1 MPQLFITL
9 YPLIVAL
16 QQDPSA
22 ARTNK
27 GEGLRGEENGS
38 EVAISP
44 SVLIVLISL
53 PVLHLSLLISMCR
66 LEAIHTLSTVNF
78 NLVYTHYTEL
88 IDTSRLKQTAH
99 GSVTHSGTL
108 RKWSRELCREAWE
121 ELSIEGLIV
130 SATGGRDEDGN
141 SGGAEMEETRMW
153 RSEVG
158 LEDMLWSVKEKFHMH
173 SQGGG
178 GAGEVLVRWCKEA

>member
-1 MPQLFITL
+1 MT
-9 YPLIVAL
+9 AL
-16 QQDPSA
+16 QLDSQTASK
-22 ARTNK
+22 NK
-27 GEGLRGEENGS
+27 IEENREAGKHLQ
-38 EVAISP
+38 VTVSP
-44 SVLIVLISL
+44 SVLVTLSGL
-53 PVLHLSLLISMCR
+53 PVLHISLLISMCR

-88 IDTSRLKQTAH
+88 IDVSRLKQTAH
-99 GSVTHSGTL
+99 GSVTHSGSL

-121 ELSIEGLIV
+121 ELGIEGLIV
-130 SATGGRDEDGN
+130 PVAGGRDEDGN

-158 LEDMLWSVKEKFHMH
+158 LDDILWSVKEKFNMH

-178 GAGEVLVRWCKEA
+178 GAGEVLVKWCKEA